1 MSASPTERTDSWTV
15 LETPERVATAVRKL
29 ERMGRTEAERSARR
43 RCLDRLAP
51 RPGEKIVDVG
61 AGTGAITLDIAARLR
76 PGGQVVAVDPSAALL
91 DHARGAAGAA
101 GLGDVFEAKV
111 GDGRALPFAD
121 RSFDAA
127 FCHWVLLHVD
137 PAATVIRELKRVTR
151 PGGRVMCVEM
161 DWETAIVHPGERAL
175 TRRILNFS
183 NDRHVEG
190 WSGRRLTSLFK
201 ECGLIDVAVE
211 AIVDVDQSGDAVWL
225 EFITER
231 AQHAVQGGVVTDAE
245 ASAWTKAIEAAAV
258 GDRYFF
264 AITQFA
270 VLGRVPA

>member
-1 MSASPTERTDSWTV
+1 MSASPPERTDGWTV
-15 LETPERVATAVRKL
+15 LDTPERVATAVRKL

-43 RCLDRLAP
+43 RCLDLLAL
-51 RPGEKIVDVG
+51 RPGERIVDVG
-61 AGTGAITLDIAARLR
+61 AGTGSITLDIAARLS
-76 PGGQVVAVDPSAALL
+76 PGGRVVAVDPSAALL
-91 DHARGAAGAA
+91 DHARGAAEAT
-101 GLGDVFEAKV
+101 GLGDVFKAEV

-137 PAATVIRELKRVTR
+137 PAATVVQELMRVTR

-183 NDRHVEG
+183 SDRHVEG
-190 WSGRRLTSLFK
+190 WSGRRLTSLFN
-201 ECGLIDVAVE
+201 ECGLIDVTVE
-211 AIVDVDQSGDAVWL
+211 AIVDVDQRGDATWL
-225 EFITER
+225 EFIRER
-231 AQHAVQGGVVTDAE
+231 VEYAVQGGVVSDAE
-245 ASAWTKAIEAAAV
+245 ARVWTDAIQAAAA

-264 AITQFA
+264 AVTQFA
-270 VLGRVPA
+270 VLGRVPW

>member
-1 MSASPTERTDSWTV
+1 
-15 LETPERVATAVRKL
+15 VRKL
-29 ERMGRTEAERSARR
+29 NRLGRTEAELAARR
-43 RCLDRLAP
+43 RYLDLLAP

-61 AGTGAITLDIAARLR
+61 AGTGLITLDIAERTK
-76 PGGQVVAVDPSAALL
+76 PGGRVIAVDPSAALL
-91 DHARGAAGAA
+91 DHARGAAKAM
-101 GLGDVFEAKV
+101 GLSDVFEAEV

-121 RSFDAA
+121 MSFDAA

-137 PAATVIRELKRVTR
+137 PGAAVVRELKRVTR

-161 DWETAIVHPGERAL
+161 DWETAIVHPGARAV

-201 ECGLIDVAVE
+201 ECGFVDVAVE
-211 AIVDVDQSGDAVWL
+211 AIVDIDQSGDEVWL
-225 EFITER
+225 DFINER
-231 AQHAVQGGVVTDAE
+231 AQNALKGTVVSEAE
-245 ASAWTKAIEAAAV
+245 ARAWAGAIEAAAV
-258 GDRYFF
+258 SHRYFF
-264 AITQFA
+264 AVTQFA

>member
-1 MSASPTERTDSWTV
+1 M
-15 LETPERVATAVRKL
+15 
-29 ERMGRTEAERSARR
+29 
-43 RCLDRLAP
+43 
-51 RPGEKIVDVG
+51 
-61 AGTGAITLDIAARLR
+61 
-76 PGGQVVAVDPSAALL
+76 VAVDPSAALL
-91 DHARGAAGAA
+91 DYARGAAEAA
-101 GLGDVFEAKV
+101 GLGDVFEAQV

-137 PAATVIRELKRVTR
+137 PAASVIRELKRVTR

-211 AIVDVDQSGDAVWL
+211 AIVDVDQSGDDVWL
-225 EFITER
+225 EFIAER

>member
-1 MSASPTERTDSWTV
+1 MSASPTERTDSWTA
-15 LETPERVATAVRKL
+15 LETPERVAAAVRKL
-29 ERMGRTEAERSARR
+29 ERMGRTEAELAARR
-43 RCLDRLAP
+43 RYLDLLAP
-51 RPGEKIVDVG
+51 RPGERIVDVG
-61 AGTGAITLDIAARLR
+61 AGTGLITLDIAARVN
-76 PGGQVVAVDPSAALL
+76 PGGRVVAVDPSAALL
-91 DHARGAAGAA
+91 DHARSAAEAA
-101 GLGDVFEAKV
+101 GLSDVLEARV

-137 PAATVIRELKRVTR
+137 PGAAIVRELKRVTL

-183 NDRHVEG
+183 NDRHLEG

-201 ECGLIDVAVE
+201 ECGLVDVLVE
-211 AIVDVDQSGDAVWL
+211 PIVDVDQSGDAVWL
-225 EFITER
+225 DFINER
-231 AQHAVQGGVVTDAE
+231 AQNAVKGGVVTNAE
-245 ASAWTKAIEAAAV
+245 ARAWTGAIEAAGGA
-258 GDRYFF
+258 DRYFF

-270 VLGRVPA
+270 VQGRVPT

>member
-1 MSASPTERTDSWTV
+1 MSASPPERTDGWTV
-15 LETPERVATAVRKL
+15 LDTPERVATAVRKL

-43 RCLDRLAP
+43 RCLDLLAL
-51 RPGEKIVDVG
+51 RPGERIVDVG
-61 AGTGAITLDIAARLR
+61 AGTGSITLDIAARLC

-91 DHARGAAGAA
+91 DHARGAAEET
-101 GLGDVFEAKV
+101 GLGDVFKAEV

-121 RSFDAA
+121 QSFDAA

-137 PAATVIRELKRVTR
+137 PAATVVQELMRVTR

-190 WSGRRLTSLFK
+190 WSGRRLTSLFN
-201 ECGLIDVAVE
+201 ECGLIDVTVE
-211 AIVDVDQSGDAVWL
+211 AIVDVDQRGDATWL
-225 EFITER
+225 EFIRER
-231 AQHAVQGGVVTDAE
+231 AEYAVRGGVVSDPE
-245 ASAWTKAIEAAAV
+245 ARVWTEAIQAAAA

-264 AITQFA
+264 AVTQFA
-270 VLGRVPA
+270 VLGRVPS